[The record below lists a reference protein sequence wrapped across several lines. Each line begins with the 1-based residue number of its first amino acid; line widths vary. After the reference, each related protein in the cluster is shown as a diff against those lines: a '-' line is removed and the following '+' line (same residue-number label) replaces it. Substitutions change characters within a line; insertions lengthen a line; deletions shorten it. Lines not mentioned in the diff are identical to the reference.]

1 MPLFLTSFCGTHLS
15 IRSLKP
21 QDDAGLISWFV
32 LLPSAV
38 RLEAGYPAM
47 FAPLRAYI
55 VGHAFIKLV
64 TVNIMIIF
72 YRLSGLIN
80 KVNPLAILYRF

>member
-1 MPLFLTSFCGTHLS
+1 L
-15 IRSLKP
+15 LKP
-21 QDDAGLISWFV
+21 KDDAGLVSWFV
-32 LLPSAV
+32 LLPSEV

-47 FAPLRAYI
+47 FAPLLVYM
-55 VGHAFIKLV
+55 VGRAFIKLA
-64 TVNIMIIF
+64 TVSIMIIF